1 MAQSTA
7 RAEHVQSLL
16 LESGLT
22 IENAYGFGPL
32 VAPAGLSPDRV
43 EIVKF
48 R

>member
-1 MAQSTA
+1 MTQSTA
-7 RAEHVQSLL
+7 RAEHVKALL
-16 LESGLT
+16 AEAGLV
-22 IENAYGFGPL
+22 IENTYGLGPL

>member
-1 MAQSTA
+1 
-7 RAEHVQSLL
+7 V
-16 LESGLT
+16 
-22 IENAYGFGPL
+22 IDNAYGLGPL